1 MDSIRGTAFLQF
13 GELLTKHGASM
24 RDYLAPHRISIDVV
38 GNYEKSLSYKSLV
51 HIFEDCARS
60 LQVPEFGME
69 LATRQGSSLLG
80 PLQYLSQ
87 SAPTVGD
94 GIIAVLRY
102 MRLYSPSIR
111 CRLERRPGQM
121 LLYFENTLRSSL
133 ETPQIVEKSILH
145 GNLMVTELL
154 GSPCR
159 PKAVLFRHEPQAS
172 LAIYQ
177 KYFSC
182 PILFQQ
188 DYNAIA
194 LNLEDLQRPCIHHDA
209 MLHSIVRFYLE
220 THCSAH
226 ADLHLKVKQQ
236 IQALLPKQR
245 CNLELVA
252 QTLGLHVRTLQR
264 RLASDGIDFEQQVDQ
279 LRRQQAEQLLRDS
292 SLSISQIARELGYLR
307 TTSFCRAHQR
317 WFAISPVEHRRL
329 HGYLPSGESN
339 DQAPETPS
347 SWQGR

>member
-13 GELLTKHGASM
+13 AELLTKHGASM

-38 GNYEKSLSYKSLV
+38 GNYEKSLPYKSLV
-51 HIFEDCARS
+51 NIFEDCART
-60 LQVPEFGME
+60 LRIPEFGME

-154 GSPCR
+154 GSPC
-159 PKAVLFRHEPQAS
+159 
-172 LAIYQ
+172 
-177 KYFSC
+177 
-182 PILFQQ
+182 
-188 DYNAIA
+188 
-194 LNLEDLQRPCIHHDA
+194 
-209 MLHSIVRFYLE
+209 
-220 THCSAH
+220 
-226 ADLHLKVKQQ
+226 
-236 IQALLPKQR
+236 LLPLTE
-245 CNLELVA
+245 N
-252 QTLGLHVRTLQR
+252 
-264 RLASDGIDFEQQVDQ
+264 
-279 LRRQQAEQLLRDS
+279 
-292 SLSISQIARELGYLR
+292 
-307 TTSFCRAHQR
+307 
-317 WFAISPVEHRRL
+317 
-329 HGYLPSGESN
+329 
-339 DQAPETPS
+339 
-347 SWQGR
+347 